1 MGIHAQRN
9 VDDMYVHA
17 QLYVYDAELES
28 TQRFQNMRF
37 PGSTTNAQKSVL
49 KQVLKIAQ
57 NVIHEHNPYVQDFKQ
72 IIEMTDDDAVE
83 GLALQVLWRLLSNQ
97 PSGGEM
103 PQSLEPN
110 LPQRG
115 LSPHFLQPKVS

>member
-1 MGIHAQRN
+1 MRTGPLLPETGEEP
-9 VDDMYVHA
+9 VYA

-72 IIEMTDDDAVE
+72 IIEMTDDDFSQSE
-83 GLALQVLWRLLSNQ
+83 NMLRQIEEKREALIQQ
-97 PSGGEM
+97 FEKETDADGEEYDDA
-103 PQSLEPN
+103 S
-110 LPQRG
+110 
-115 LSPHFLQPKVS
+115 